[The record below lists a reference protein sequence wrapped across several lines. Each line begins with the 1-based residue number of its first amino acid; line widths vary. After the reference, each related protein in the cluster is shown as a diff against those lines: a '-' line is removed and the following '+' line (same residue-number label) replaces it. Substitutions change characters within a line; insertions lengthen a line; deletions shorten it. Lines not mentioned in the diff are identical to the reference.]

1 MKTIGFGTLAR
12 TAALVTMLAG
22 CGDDGSA
29 ADDDTG
35 STSMSSMSTDGM
47 PPGDTTLGPDDT
59 TSTSGMMTTGVVDDT
74 GTESGST
81 GEPPDPPNPPDIPGR
96 TVVCQNDIAP
106 APAGEVCG
114 VTAGS
119 STILLQGKV
128 LQGFDIYENGTVLID
143 GSQPNGQILCT
154 GCDCGDDPAAAG
166 ATVVACADGVISPG
180 LINAHDH
187 LTFDLSQP
195 VPHDPERY
203 DHRHE
208 WRLGLNG
215 ATELD
220 NFPGSSSSREAVLVA
235 ELRMLFG
242 GATAISGSA
251 GSSSAQGLLRNLE
264 RADLTE
270 GLQAVD
276 VNPSVF
282 PLGDSGGQMLTVGCG
297 YPQIDGTGELAADQ
311 YMPHVSEGIN
321 AAARNEFQCLSG
333 APGGEDLR
341 ADNTAIIH
349 GVGVLADDIATMAER
364 GTMLVT
370 SARSNID
377 LYGVTADIPTY
388 RNLGV
393 RMAMS
398 TDWTAS
404 GSMNML
410 RKLQCVDSFKAD
422 HLDGTLTDLEI
433 WLMATYW
440 AATSTGAGD
449 QIGLIREGYLA
460 DLTIF
465 DGSVV
470 TDHRAVIEARPED
483 IALVMRGGHALHG
496 DAALVEG
503 LTAPADLALCETLD
517 MCGDTKRTCAELDT
531 TLSINDITS
540 AVNPAYYDLFFCG
553 TPDLE
558 PSCDPARPDRFPDRG
573 GPADNDGDGVA
584 DDDDNCPTICNPI
597 RPMDMGMQADADR
610 DGQGDPC
617 DLCPLDSAQAC
628 TIPSLFDVDGDGVFD
643 PDDNCLHVANPA
655 QTDGD
660 ADGLGDDCDA
670 CPAIPNP
677 GGSACPSTI
686 YDVKDGTVAIG
697 ESVLI
702 EDVTVTGVGFNGY
715 FVQVHPDD
723 PGYMGVDFS
732 GLFVFQSGFGV
743 PAVGDRVDIT
753 GTVSDYF
760 GQIQLVA
767 GSDPVVLSSGNPP
780 PPPEITTV
788 VDIVEGGPLQEEL
801 EGVVVTVFDLDVT
814 DIAPV
819 PGPGDGVPTNEFEVM
834 GGLRVDD
841 FFYLVEPFPTVGQNY
856 PQITGVSRWANQY
869 TKLEPR
875 DATDFPPVLIAFGDM
890 TTYLELG
897 AMAEPYPGLAPTLNG
912 PALMDTTINL
922 TYGNAAIVTGPPTI
936 DILTGTTSSP
946 LQLTGVSAGSADVTA
961 ELDGVMFTTS
971 VTVYDAAAPRIP
983 TLSPMS
989 TSVGLNDTVDLTV
1002 TLNVP
1007 APAGGQLVG
1016 LATAPAICA
1025 SVPVDTVVP
1034 AGELSVDFTVTAGAC
1049 VGTEI
1054 VTASIG
1060 AATSDSTVNVI
1071 DAPVFPNLVLAEVYY
1086 DGPGADDLFEWVKI
1100 YNGTG
1105 ATVDLSGYS
1114 IAWGGTDFTYGALDL
1129 VGSVANG
1136 ECFVV
1141 GGPSGDAS
1149 NGWPAGPMYGQSIDF
1164 NPDLQ
1169 NSGATA
1175 DGVAIFGIP
1184 AASITPASVP
1194 VDVVLYGTANAS
1206 MLPDETGMP
1215 AAVDIGDVS
1224 SGNSIRLQADGTW
1237 ASEPNPAPTVCLPLP

>member
-1 MKTIGFGTLAR
+1 MKTIGFGRLAWTTALVATLAS
-12 TAALVTMLAG
+12 
-22 CGDDGSA
+22 CGDDGTA
-29 ADDDTG
+29 ADDETG
-35 STSMSSMSTDGM
+35 STSTSSMSTDGT
-47 PPGDTTLGPDDT
+47 PPGDTTLGPDDGT
-59 TSTSGMMTTGVVDDT
+59 TSTTGTTGGVVDET

-81 GEPPDPPNPPDIPGR
+81 GEPPDPPDPPDIPGR
-96 TVVCQNDIAP
+96 TVVCQNDIAA

-114 VTAGS
+114 VTPGS
-119 STILLQGKV
+119 STILVQGKV

-143 GSQPNGQILCT
+143 ASQPNGQILCT
-154 GCDCGDDPAAAG
+154 GCDCADDPAAIG

-220 NFPGSSSSREAVLVA
+220 TFPGSSSAREAVLLA
-235 ELRMLFG
+235 ELRMLYG
-242 GATAISGSA
+242 GATSISGSI
-251 GSSSAQGLLRNLE
+251 GSASADGLLRNVD
-264 RADLTE
+264 RADITG
-270 GLQAVD
+270 GLQSVD
-276 VNPSVF
+276 VNMSTF
-282 PLGDSGGQMLTVGCG
+282 PLGDTGGEMLTVGCG
-297 YPQIDGTGELAADQ
+297 YPFIDGTGELAADI

-333 APGGEDLR
+333 AQGGEDLM

-349 GVGVLADDIATMAER
+349 GVGVFPQDIATMAER
-364 GTMLVT
+364 GTMLIT

-377 LYGVTADIPTY
+377 LYGITAEIPTY

-404 GSMNML
+404 GSMNLL
-410 RKLQCVDSFKAD
+410 RELQCVDSFNTN

-433 WLMATYW
+433 WLMTTYW
-440 AATSTGAGD
+440 AATAVGAED
-449 QIGLIREGYLA
+449 QLGLIRAGHLA

-465 DGSVV
+465 DGSVN
-470 TDHRAVIEARPED
+470 TDYRAVIEARPED
-483 IALVMRGGHALHG
+483 VVLVMRGGQALHG
-496 DAALVEG
+496 DAALVEE
-503 LTAPADLALCETLD
+503 LTTPADLAMCEAQD
-517 MCGDTKRTCAELDT
+517 MCGQQKRTCAQLDT
-531 TLSINDITS
+531 GLTIGSITS

-558 PSCDPARPDRFPDRG
+558 PSCDPARPDRFPNRG
-573 GPADNDGDGVA
+573 GPSDVDGDGVI
-584 DDDDNCPTICNPI
+584 DDDDNCPAIFNPI
-597 RPMDMGMQADADR
+597 RPMDMGAQSDADQ

-617 DLCPLDSAQAC
+617 DLCPLDADQSC
-628 TIPSLFDVDGDGVFD
+628 TIPSLFDIDGDGVFD
-643 PDDNCLHVANPA
+643 PDDNCLHVDNPA

-686 YDVKDGTVAIG
+686 YDVKDGTVAMG
-697 ESVLI
+697 ETVLI
-702 EDVTVTGVGFNGY
+702 EDVTVTGVGSNGF

-723 PGYMGVDFS
+723 AGYMGVDFS
-732 GLFVFQSGFGV
+732 GIFVFQSGFAPPV
-743 PAVGDRVDIT
+743 VGDRVDVT
-753 GTVSDYF
+753 GTVSDFF
-760 GQIQLVA
+760 GQTQLVA
-767 GSDPVVLSSGNPP
+767 TSDPVVLSSGNPP

-788 VDIVEGGPLQEEL
+788 VDIVEGGLLQAEL
-801 EGVVVTVFDLDVT
+801 EGVVVSVLDAEVT
-814 DIAPV
+814 DIAPP
-819 PGPGDGVPTNEFEVM
+819 PGPGDGAPSNEFEVL
-834 GGLRVDD
+834 GGLRVND
-841 FFYLVEPFPTVGQNY
+841 FFYLVDPFPAVGQTY
-856 PQITGVSRWANQY
+856 AQITGVARWANDY

-875 DATDFPPVLIAFGDM
+875 DAMDYPPVLVAFGDM

-897 AMAEPYPGLAPTLNG
+897 TTAEPIPGLAPTLNG
-912 PALMDTTINL
+912 PALVDTTINL
-922 TYGNAAIVTGPPTI
+922 TYGNAAIVTGPATI
-936 DILTGTTSSP
+936 DIVTGTTSSP
-946 LQLTGVSAGSADVTA
+946 LQLTGVSEGVADVTA

-971 VTVYDAAAPRIP
+971 VTVYDAAAARIP

-1002 TLNVP
+1002 SLNLP
-1007 APAGGQLVG
+1007 APAGGQVVDLVV
-1016 LATAPAICA
+1016 APAVCA
-1025 SVPVDTVVP
+1025 SVPATAVVP
-1034 AGELSVDFTVTAGAC
+1034 AGELTVDFTVTAGAC
-1049 VGTEI
+1049 VGDEV

-1060 AATSDSTVNVI
+1060 AATSDSTVSVV
-1071 DAPVFPNLVLAEVYY
+1071 DAPVFPTLVVAEVYY
-1086 DGPGADDLFEWVKI
+1086 DGPGGDDQFEWVKI

-1114 IAWGGTDFTYGALDL
+1114 IAWGGTDYTYGALDL

-1141 GGPSGDAS
+1141 GGPIGDPT

-1175 DGVAIFGIP
+1175 DAVAIFGIP
-1184 AASITPASVP
+1184 AASIGPLSVP
-1194 VDVVLYGTANAS
+1194 IDVVLYGTDNAS
-1206 MLPDETGMP
+1206 NLLDETGLP
-1215 AAVDIGDVS
+1215 APVDVGDAP
-1224 SGNSIRLQADGTW
+1224 SGNSIRLQADGSW
-1237 ASEPNPAPTVCLPLP
+1237 AFEPAPAPTACVPFP